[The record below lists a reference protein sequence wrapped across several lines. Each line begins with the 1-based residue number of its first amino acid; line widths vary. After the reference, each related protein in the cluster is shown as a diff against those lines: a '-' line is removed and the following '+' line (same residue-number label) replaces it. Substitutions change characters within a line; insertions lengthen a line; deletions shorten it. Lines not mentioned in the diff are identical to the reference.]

1 MVQLRNYK
9 MHLTSLHH
17 GQKRNAVTYNKKNLM
32 LRRLLL
38 EENARARCW
47 RMNGHS
53 VVLTF
58 SPQIN
63 NINFRLALTD
73 VAAVPQSSGYGTAH
87 PKTSSS

>member
-9 MHLTSLHH
+9 MHLTRLHH
-17 GQKRNAVTYNKKNLM
+17 GEKRNAVT
-32 LRRLLL
+32 
-38 EENARARCW
+38 
-47 RMNGHS
+47 S

-63 NINFRLALTD
+63 NINFRLALAD
-73 VAAVPQSSGYGTAH
+73 VAAVPQSSSYGTAH

>member
-1 MVQLRNYK
+1 MK
-9 MHLTSLHH
+9 KIS
-17 GQKRNAVTYNKKNLM
+17 NKYLQNT
-32 LRRLLL
+32 
-38 EENARARCW
+38 
-47 RMNGHS
+47 S